1 MFFLD
6 FLCKKSIFSFFITFL
21 LNLSYLK
28 ELNVKLKEE
37 CFEWL
42 ESGEIEK
49 LADLEEVIRS
59 ILDAKIVSYK
69 DFETIGK
76 GKQKKRGVF
85 KKKIFLYVVE

>member
-1 MFFLD
+1 M
-6 FLCKKSIFSFFITFL
+6 

-42 ESGEIEK
+42 ESVEIEK

-59 ILDAKIVSYK
+59 ILDAKIGSYK
-69 DFETIGK
+69 DFETIRK
-76 GKQKKRGVF
+76 GKQKKRDVF

>member
-1 MFFLD
+1 M
-6 FLCKKSIFSFFITFL
+6 

-42 ESGEIEK
+42 ESGDIEE
-49 LADLEEVIRS
+49 LADLEEVIIS

-69 DFETIGK
+69 DFETIRK

>member
-1 MFFLD
+1 M
-6 FLCKKSIFSFFITFL
+6 

-42 ESGEIEK
+42 ESGDIEE
-49 LADLEEVIRS
+49 LADLEEVIKA
-59 ILDAKIVSYK
+59 ILDAKKVSYK
-69 DFETIGK
+69 EFENIRK
-76 GKQKKRGVF
+76 EKQKKRGVF